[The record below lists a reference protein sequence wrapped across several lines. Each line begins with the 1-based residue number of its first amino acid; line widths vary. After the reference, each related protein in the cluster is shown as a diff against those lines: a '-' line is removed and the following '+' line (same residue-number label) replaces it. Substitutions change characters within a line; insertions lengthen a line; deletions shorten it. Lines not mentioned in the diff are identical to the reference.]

1 MVGAKSDTFLKY
13 KTTMAKLTITEYST
27 TTAWA
32 LILKQ
37 EGSLLEF
44 LPLWFNFHSIELQA
58 VGYYHNILH

>member
-1 MVGAKSDTFLKY
+1 
-13 KTTMAKLTITEYST
+13 MAKLTITEYST

-44 LPLWFNFHSIELQA
+44 LPLWFNFHSIEQQA